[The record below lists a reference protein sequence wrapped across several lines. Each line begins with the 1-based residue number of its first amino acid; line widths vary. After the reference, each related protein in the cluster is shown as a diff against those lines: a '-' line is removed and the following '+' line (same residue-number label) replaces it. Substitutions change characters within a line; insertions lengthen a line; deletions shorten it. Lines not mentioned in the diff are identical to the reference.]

1 MKRATA
7 SALLVAGTLLLLE
20 VVHADDLSAGL
31 VTEAQAF
38 QTWLTN
44 TRRCESPTATNCFH
58 HAAYICIACAGCL
71 TLVLDRHLH
80 TIPELLYD
88 LPETSAY
95 VR

>member
-1 MKRATA
+1 MADKDKEVRSIYCKLLFQRAA
-7 SALLVAGTLLLLE
+7 
-20 VVHADDLSAGL
+20 
-31 VTEAQAF
+31 
-38 QTWLTN
+38 
-44 TRRCESPTATNCFH
+44 CM
-58 HAAYICIACAGCL
+58 CIACAGCL

>member
-1 MKRATA
+1 MADKDK
-7 SALLVAGTLLLLE
+7 E
-20 VVHADDLSAGL
+20 VR
-31 VTEAQAF
+31 
-38 QTWLTN
+38 LTHCN
-44 TRRCESPTATNCFH
+44 SLFH
-58 HAAYICIACAGCL
+58 HAAFVCIACAGCL

>member
-1 MKRATA
+1 MADKDK
-7 SALLVAGTLLLLE
+7 E
-20 VVHADDLSAGL
+20 VRFTHCRPL
-31 VTEAQAF
+31 F
-38 QTWLTN
+38 Q
-44 TRRCESPTATNCFH
+44 
-58 HAAYICIACAGCL
+58 HAAITYIACAGYL